1 MKLFRLSLLSM
12 AALLGAAPA
21 VADQTSPLQ
30 GIRDNTPQ
38 LLAFIN
44 ATVHTEPGKTLNN
57 ATVLVVDGKITA
69 VGRSEIPAGYRRI
82 DAAGHHIYPGF
93 IDPYSSYGLSQTA
106 AAGDGEGDGPQY
118 QNRRQGGNA
127 SNGAIHAEQSWVH
140 QFVPV
145 AADAKDYTEQGFTV
159 VQSARQD
166 GIFQGQAFVASLGKG
181 LPGELILKANA
192 SHFMSFSKGSSAQSY
207 PSSLMGSIALIR
219 QTLAD
224 ANWYQQAYGKTD
236 LRFQGEPTEF
246 NAALAALGQLPQT
259 GLVFAANNDRALL
272 RIDTLLK
279 EFNLTNVALLGN
291 GYEYA
296 RVQELARTGRTL
308 IVPLAYPAAPAVAKL
323 DDQLDV
329 SVADLRHWERAPAN
343 LAALAKAG
351 VPFALTSHQLEK
363 KSQFWPNL
371 RKAIKH
377 GLPVDTALAALTTV
391 PAKIVG
397 LEAQIGKIAVG
408 YQADLVISQG
418 DLFADGEIVA
428 TWTRGQEQQLKPLQP
443 VAVNG
448 SYPLSVNGQ
457 SLTLEFSGSGE
468 DFAGKLRKADKSVKL
483 ANLQLQQQ
491 QLSFTADLAE
501 IDAGQGVLQLSA
513 VVDGTAL
520 RSELQLPAGER
531 LKTTLARQG
540 DASADSSADNSAE
553 KTKAET
559 KPQFVSQLTYPNR
572 SFGFSSVPAR
582 QSVLIKNATVWT
594 SDQAGKLENTDVLVK
609 DGKFSNI
616 GRNLSAPSGVQVIDA
631 TGLHLTAGIIDE
643 HSHIAIEM
651 GVNEGSDAVTSEVRI
666 GDVLNPDDINIYR
679 GLAGGTTTAQLLH
692 GSANPIGGQAQIIQL
707 RWGVTPEQLKFAGA
721 PPSIKFAL
729 GENVK
734 QANWGEAFTSRYP
747 QSRVG
752 VETVIRDAFQA
763 AKEYKAAWAAYQDL
777 SRSAKDKVAP
787 PRRDYRLQTLVEI
800 LDKQRFVHTHSY
812 VASEI
817 LMLIHLA
824 DEVGFKVHTFTHI
837 LEGYKVADEMK
848 KHGASASTFADW
860 WAYKMEVQDAIPANT
875 CLMAERGVLVSINS
889 DSPDLQRRLNQE
901 AAKSVKYCG
910 MSETDA
916 LKMVTINPAIQLNI
930 QDKVG
935 SVTEGKQA
943 DFVLWSAHPLSVYA
957 KAQQTWIDGV
967 PYYDRQRDQQ
977 AQLQLAQEKQQLLQ
991 KVLTAADG
999 DKAGSGASY
1008 KKDDPIWHC
1017 EDNGDWLHFSF
1028 AGGVHAGQHQHSHG
1042 QQE

>member
-1 MKLFRLSLLSM
+1 MNLFRLSQLSV
-12 AALLGAAPA
+12 AVLLGTAPA
-21 VADQTSPLQ
+21 YADQTTPLQ

-38 LLAFIN
+38 LYAFVN
-44 ATVHTEPGKTLNN
+44 ATVHTEPGKTLTK
-57 ATVLVVDGKITA
+57 ATVLVANGKITA
-69 VGRSEIPAGYRRI
+69 VGSRDIPAGYRRI

-93 IDPYSSYGLSQTA
+93 IDAYSNYGLADTATA
-106 AAGDGEGDGPQY
+106 ADEDSDGPQY
-118 QNRRQGGNA
+118 QNSRKGGNA

-140 QFVPV
+140 HFLPV

-166 GIFQGQAFVASLGKG
+166 GIFQGQSFVASLGQG

-192 SHFMSFSKGSSAQSY
+192 NHFMSFSKGSSAQSY

-224 ANWYQQAYGKTD
+224 ATWYQQAYGKTD
-236 LRFQGEPTEF
+236 VRFQGEPTEF
-246 NAALAALGQLPQT
+246 NAALAALGQLEQT
-259 GLVFAANNDRALL
+259 GLIFAGNNDRALL
-272 RIDTLLK
+272 RIDALLN
-279 EFNLTNVALLGN
+279 EFNLRHVALLGN

-296 RVQELARTGRTL
+296 RVQEIARTGRTL
-308 IVPLAYPAAPAVAKL
+308 IVPLAYPAAPTVAKL
-323 DDQLDV
+323 DDQLDI
-329 SVADLRHWERAPAN
+329 SLADLRHWERAPSN

-371 RKAIKH
+371 RKAIQH

-391 PAKIVG
+391 PARVIG
-397 LEAQIGKIAVG
+397 LEQQLGKIAVG
-408 YQADLVISQG
+408 YQADLVISKG

-428 TWTRGQEQQLKPLQP
+428 TWTRGQEQQFKPLQP
-443 VAVNG
+443 VLVSG
-448 SYPLSVNGQ
+448 RYPLSVQGKA
-457 SLTLEFSGSGE
+457 LTLEFTGHGE
-468 DFAGKLRKADKSVKL
+468 DFAGQLWLADKSVKL

-501 IDAGQGVLQLSA
+501 IEAGTGVLQFAA

-520 RSELQLPAGER
+520 QSEILLPAGER
-531 LKTTLARQG
+531 LKTILPRQG
-540 DASADSSADNSAE
+540 EAVADKADE
-553 KTKAET
+553 QTKADT
-559 KPQFVSQLTYPNR
+559 KPALVSQLTFPNR
-572 SFGFSSVPAR
+572 SFGFAAVPTR
-582 QSVLIKNATVWT
+582 QNVLIKNATVWT

-609 DGKFSNI
+609 DGQFSKI
-616 GRNLSAPSGVQVIDA
+616 GQGLTAPSGYQVIDA
-631 TGLHLTAGIIDE
+631 TGLHVTAGIIDE

-651 GVNEGSDAVTSEVRI
+651 GVNEGSDAVTSEVKI

-707 RWGVTPEQLKFAGA
+707 RWGVTPEQLKFNGA

-763 AKEYKAAWAAYQDL
+763 AKDYQAAWAAYEDL
-777 SRSAKDKVAP
+777 SRSAKEKVAP

-800 LDKQRFVHTHSY
+800 LNKQRYVHTHSY

-848 KHGASASTFADW
+848 RHGASASTFADW

-875 CLMAERGVLVSINS
+875 CLMAQRGVLVSINS

-916 LKMVTINPAIQLNI
+916 LNMVTINPAIQLNI

-935 SVTEGKQA
+935 SITVGKQA
-943 DFVLWSAHPLSVYA
+943 DFVLWTAHPLSVYA
-957 KAQQTWIDGV
+957 RVRQTWIDGV
-967 PYYDRQRDQQ
+967 PYYDQQRDQQ

-991 KVLTAADG
+991 KVLSAPDK
-999 DKAGSGASY
+999 DKAGSGAAY

-1028 AGGVHAGQHQHSHG
+1028 AGGVHAAHQHQHG
-1042 QQE
+1042 QE